1 MYNNSKVA
9 KAIRVAM
16 MFGAGAAAAISA
28 PTFAADEGIEEV
40 EKIQVTGSR
49 IQRTDMETPVPVT
62 VIGRADILA
71 MGALNVADILN
82 SNPVAIA
89 GSDQSN
95 TAFTNSSVGVQTTQL
110 RGLGQSRTLVLVN
123 GRRFVSGVSPS
134 SGYAVDLN
142 AIPTSMIERVE
153 ILKSA
158 SSAIYGSDAV
168 AGVVNIITRSDFEGV
183 EVNAQTGISAES
195 DRKKNTIN
203 ITAGNTWDTGNASIA
218 IGYDTDDGLKS
229 TDRDFSATDEAVL
242 IDENGKEYRG
252 AVFSSYPPQ
261 GRVGG
266 YNADGTDFD
275 FAQTGNSD
283 RFNRAEY
290 RQLITPLD
298 RKYVAMNLRQELSS
312 NVEFFAEANYN
323 NSATKGS
330 TIEPTPFSTNDVYI
344 PERGGTGGIDLYN
357 PMVPVLLRDNLISD
371 NTAAIAKR
379 EAEIAAAIAAG
390 KTPPSAIDPITQ
402 LPEMVRRMV
411 EFGPRSTDLERD
423 TIRVVQGIDW
433 NIDDNWMFNTYLSWG
448 KTDQRQDNG
457 GQINVERAALAFD
470 VETNAETGQL
480 QCVNEL
486 ARLQGCVPLDLF
498 SAGSV
503 TDAAIDY
510 VRSPAKVS
518 GVAEQLV
525 FAATI
530 TGELPLELSGGNVA
544 TAFGI
549 EHRSEKGTFN
559 PGDLAQTGSSS
570 TNKSDPTDGRFTTD
584 DIFAELILPVMDNL
598 ELDLAARYSDHS
610 ITGGDTTW
618 NVGVQYTPLDTL
630 MLRASAATAI
640 RTPNIADLYG
650 GRGETFANVTDPCS
664 GVTATD
670 TSQAAV
676 NCLSIPEVAARVASD
691 GSFELTQIEAQSTG
705 GTTGGSEDVK
715 AETADTY
722 SFGFVWEVVEGL
734 SMTLDYYDVSIEDAI
749 ATTSR
754 TTVLNRCFDVA
765 PGDFDANCN
774 GMSARDFKGAL
785 TEVHSG
791 TSNENDIE
799 TSGIDLEVSYSV
811 DMGPGTFTT
820 DFLWNHVNEY
830 VQTSIEDGTS
840 VDYVGEVTT
849 PEDRANLNFGYR
861 MDDWS
866 FSWRM
871 RYWGKSV
878 DSVEEANFNFTT
890 FEPLTDFNNFDAV
903 VYHDISAT
911 YFISDN
917 AETTIGIRNLFDEEP
932 QFAGQG
938 FDKGGT
944 GINTVSEAYDVTGQ
958 YLNASI
964 TVRF

>member
-1 MYNNSKVA
+1 MLISGVNMYKNSKIA
-9 KAIRVAM
+9 KGIRLAM
-16 MFGAGAAAAISA
+16 MFGATTAVAISA
-28 PTFAADEGIEEV
+28 PAFAAEEGVEEI

-49 IQRTDMETPVPVT
+49 IKRTDMETPVPVT

-95 TAFTNSSVGVQTTQL
+95 TAFTNASVGVQTTQL

-123 GRRFVSGVSPS
+123 GRRFVSGVAPS

-142 AIPTSMIERVE
+142 AIPTSMIERIE

-168 AGVVNIITRSDFEGV
+168 AGVVNIITRSDFQGV

-195 DRKKNTIN
+195 DRKKSTIN

-229 TDRDFSATDEAVL
+229 TDRAFSATDEAVL
-242 IDENGKEYRG
+242 LDDNGKEYRG
-252 AVFSSYPPQ
+252 AVFSSFPPQ
-261 GRVGG
+261 GRVGS
-266 YNADGTDFD
+266 YNGNGTKFD

-298 RKYVAMNLRQELSS
+298 RKYVAMNLRQEISD

-330 TIEPTPFSTNDVYI
+330 TIEPTPFTTDDVYL
-344 PERGGTGGIDLYN
+344 PSRGGMGGIDIN
-357 PMVPVLLRDNLISD
+357 SPMVPDLLRTNLQND
-371 NTAAIAKR
+371 HAKAVAKAIAD
-379 EAEIAAAIAAG
+379 G
-390 KTPPSAIDPITQ
+390 KPVPSPLTQ
-402 LPEMVRRMV
+402 LPTMVRRMV
-411 EFGPRSTDLERD
+411 EFGSRSTDLERD

-433 NIDDNWMFNTYLSWG
+433 NIDNNWMFNTYLSWG

-470 VETNAETGQL
+470 VETNADTDQL

-503 TDAAIDY
+503 TDAAIAY

-525 FAATI
+525 FAASI
-530 TGELPLELSGGNVA
+530 TGELPLELAGGNIA
-544 TAFGI
+544 TAFGV

-570 TNKSDPTDGRFTTD
+570 TNKSDPTNGRFTTD
-584 DIFAELILPVMDNL
+584 DIFVEAILPVMDNL
-598 ELDLAARYSDHS
+598 ELDIAARYSDHS
-610 ITGGDTTW
+610 ITGADTTW
-618 NVGVQYTPLDTL
+618 NVGVEYSPLDSL

-650 GRGETFANVTDPCS
+650 GRGETFATVTDPCS

-670 TSQAAV
+670 TSEAAV
-676 NCLSIPEVAARVASD
+676 NCLSIPEIAARVAAD
-691 GSFELTQIEAQSTG
+691 GSFELTQIESQSTG

-722 SFGFVWEVVEGL
+722 SFGFVWQVVEGL
-734 SMTLDYYDVSIEDAI
+734 SMTLDYYDVSVEDAI
-749 ATTSR
+749 AATGR

-765 PGDFDANCN
+765 PGAFDANCA
-774 GMSARDFKGAL
+774 GKASRDHKGAL

-799 TSGIDLEVSYSV
+799 TSGLDLEVSYSV
-811 DMGPGTFTT
+811 DLGPGTFTT
-820 DFLWNHVNEY
+820 EFLWNHVNEY
-830 VQTSIEDGTS
+830 VVTSIEDGTS
-840 VDYVGEVTT
+840 VDYAGEVTT
-849 PEDRANLNFGYR
+849 PEDRANLNFGYS

-878 DSVEEANFNFTT
+878 DSVEESNFNFTT
-890 FEPLTDFNNFDAV
+890 FKPLTDFNNFDAV

-911 YFISDN
+911 YYVSDN
-917 AETTIGIRNLFDEEP
+917 AEATIGIRNLFDKEP

-938 FDKGGT
+938 FDSGGT